1 MSGRAERLERL
12 LAIRR
17 LSENLDRR
25 TLEVALAS
33 VAEVEAGLA
42 RQEAALAESR
52 VTGRTALSNGERG
65 EWLMADAQGEVA
77 GWNRVRLRGLL
88 RVRSDEAAAAM
99 QRFLE
104 SRREHEQVKQLVEN
118 ARQVAYE
125 EEGRRAQAAADD
137 WFLSRRSRLTD

>member
-1 MSGRAERLERL
+1 VSGRAERLERL

-77 GWNRVRLRGLL
+77 GWNRVRLRG
-88 RVRSDEAAAAM
+88 VRSDEAAAAM